1 MGSGFNIAM
10 RDLEIRGAGNLVG
23 AQQHGFIAAVGFDL
37 YCRLLDEAMRE
48 LKGETVLDAPE
59 PDIKIA
65 VSAYIPDDYV
75 PDPDQKMEFYQRL
88 ADAGRIVDLL
98 EIREEMEDRFGR
110 LPPPTRSLMHIMEIK
125 VMARQL
131 GVESV
136 QLDKSRFR
144 LAFTPDRQ
152 VSPVDIQRMVEKCST
167 QLDFDL
173 GEKLHIEVQV
183 HGRDELERLEKARDT
198 LEELL

>member
-1 MGSGFNIAM
+1 
-10 RDLEIRGAGNLVG
+10 
-23 AQQHGFIAAVGFDL
+23 
-37 YCRLLDEAMRE
+37 MRE
-48 LKGETVLDAPE
+48 LKGESVPDAPE

-65 VSAYIPDDYV
+65 VSSYIPDDYV
-75 PDPDQKMEFYQRL
+75 PDSDQKMEFYQRL
-88 ADAGRIVDLL
+88 ADASRVVDLL
-98 EIREEMEDRFGR
+98 EIREEMKDRFGR
-110 LPPPTRSLMHIMEIK
+110 LPQPTQSLMHIMEIK

-136 QLDKSRFR
+136 QLDRNRFR
-144 LAFTPDRQ
+144 LAFPPDRQ

-173 GEKLHIEVQV
+173 GAKLHIEAQV
-183 HGRDELERLEKARDT
+183 RGRDELERLEKGRDT